1 MMELLHSLWAV
12 IVALFDIAMHLDVH
26 LQELIAQYQ
35 TGIYAILFLIVFVE
49 NGVVIWPFLPGD
61 SLLFVGGT
69 LAAAGDMDIATL
81 MVVLIAAAL
90 TGDNVNYW
98 IGRKI
103 GPKIFQRE
111 RSRWFNPAYL
121 TRAHEFYERHGGKTI
136 ILARFMPIIR
146 TYAPFV
152 AGIGAMPYLRLS
164 RLLRRRRGPVG
175 CVAVPRGLFLR
186 QHAGREAEPQHRDR
200 ADSAGLDL
208 SRHLRLAEKPSVVSS
223 VVPVH
228 KFVGSRTTTNLCT
241 GTKFVVIVASSPC
254 ASCRPTGFAGL

>member
-1 MMELLHSLWAV
+1 MELLHSLWALF
-12 IVALFDIAMHLDVH
+12 VALLDIAMHLDVH

-49 NGVVIWPFLPGD
+49 TGVVIWPFLPGD

-152 AGIGAMPYLRLS
+152 AGIGAMPYLRYLS
-164 RLLRRRRGPVG
+164 Y
-175 CVAVPRGLFLR
+175 CIVAAVLW
-186 QHAGREAEPQHRDR
+186 
-200 ADSAGLDL
+200 
-208 SRHLRLAEKPSVVSS
+208 VVSLCLTGYFFGNIPI
-223 VVPVH
+223 V
-228 KFVGSRTTTNLCT
+228 KQNLSI
-241 GTKFVVIVASSPC
+241 VIVLIVLVSISP
-254 ASCRPTGFAGL
+254 GVFAWLKSRRKRSAP